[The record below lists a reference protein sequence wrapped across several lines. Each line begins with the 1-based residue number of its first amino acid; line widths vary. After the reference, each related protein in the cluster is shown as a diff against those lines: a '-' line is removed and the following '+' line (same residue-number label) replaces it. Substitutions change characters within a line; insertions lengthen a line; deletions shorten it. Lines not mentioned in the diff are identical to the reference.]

1 MDPGRRRRV
10 AVAPVTEPA
19 EPTEP
24 SLRRAHP
31 EDATAIGDVWLTSW
45 RATFDFPPGHPDA
58 DVRRWLAEELVP
70 RHETWV
76 AEDPAGGRVIALMA
90 LSDTMIEQL
99 YVAPE
104 WIGRGVGRR
113 LVALAKERRPSGLDL
128 YCFQA
133 NLRARGFYE
142 RLGFV
147 AVAFGDGSG
156 NEERQPDIRYAWRPG
171 PGPDR
176 MVASPD
182 GTRIA
187 VFRSGVADGPPLL
200 LAHGA
205 AADHTTFRVI
215 GPMLGTTFDVYAID
229 RRGRGASGDT
239 LPYAIQREFEDVA
252 AVAATVAD
260 SRELAAVDV
269 FGHSYGGRCSLGAAL
284 LTPAIG
290 RVISYE
296 GAPTPPDMHYSD
308 PADIADL
315 ALLDAAGR
323 HDELLETF
331 MRRVVGMDEAAVAA
345 YRADPVWP
353 ARVAAAHT
361 IVRELGSEE
370 ASEAGLERLGSVRR
384 PVLQIVGGDSIPEFV
399 ESTQALAERL
409 ANGRVVVIPGA
420 RHSAH
425 HTHPDALVSAVRTF
439 LATGV

>member
-1 MDPGRRRRV
+1 M
-10 AVAPVTEPA
+10 TEPA
-19 EPTEP
+19 DLTSP
-24 SLRRAHP
+24 SLRRARP
-31 EDATAIGDVWLTSW
+31 EDGAAIGDVWLASW

-58 DVRRWLAEELVP
+58 DVRRWLAEELLP

-76 AEDPAGGRVIALMA
+76 AEDPASGQVIALMA
-90 LSDTMIEQL
+90 LSDTMVEQL
-99 YVAPE
+99 YVAPT

-113 LVALAKERRPSGLDL
+113 LVALAKERRPTGLDL

-133 NLRARGFYE
+133 NSRARAFYE

-147 AVAFGDGSG
+147 PIAFGDGSG
-156 NEERQPDIRYAWRPG
+156 NKEGQPDIRYAWRPG
-171 PGPDR
+171 PGPDL
-176 MVASPD
+176 MVASAD

-187 VFRSGVADGPPLL
+187 AFRSGTPDGPPLL
-200 LAHGA
+200 LVHGA

-215 GPMLGTTFDVYAID
+215 GPLLGTTFDIYAID
-229 RRGRGASGDT
+229 RRGRGWSGDAV
-239 LPYAIQREFEDVA
+239 PYAIEREFEDVA
-252 AVAATVAD
+252 AVADAVASARGLD
-260 SRELAAVDV
+260 GVSVL
-269 FGHSYGGRCSLGAAL
+269 GHSYGGRCALGAAL
-284 LTPAIG
+284 ATPSIA

-308 PADIADL
+308 PTDIADL
-315 ALLDAAGR
+315 ARLDAAGR

-331 MRRVVGMDEAAVAA
+331 MRRVVGMDEAAIAA

-370 ASEAGLERLGSVRR
+370 AEAAGLARLGSVRR

-399 ESTQALAERL
+399 GSTQALAERL
-409 ANGRVVVIPGA
+409 ADGRVVVIPGA

-425 HTHPDALVSAVRTF
+425 HTHPDDLVGAVRAF
-439 LATGV
+439 LTASV